1 MTIDPDNDMGK
12 IIDAFLRLS
21 AANLCIGAKGNVKG
35 RERAGEESGDA
46 RLARKVGRLD
56 GMRRLNAARRAG
68 VQDPACSSSAGFT
81 RHGD

>member
-1 MTIDPDNDMGK
+1 MTNDPEYDMGK

-21 AANLCIGAKGNVKG
+21 AANLCIAAKRK
-35 RERAGEESGDA
+35 ELAGEESGDA
-46 RLARKVGRLD
+46 RLARKMERLNGMGRF
-56 GMRRLNAARRAG
+56 NAARRAG